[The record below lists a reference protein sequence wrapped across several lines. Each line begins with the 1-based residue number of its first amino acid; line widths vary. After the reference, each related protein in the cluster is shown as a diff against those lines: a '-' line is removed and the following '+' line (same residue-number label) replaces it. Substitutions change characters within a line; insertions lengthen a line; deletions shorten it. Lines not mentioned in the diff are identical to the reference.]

1 MKLSVYFTP
10 LGLAPAAVSGKP
22 VIVLDILRA
31 TTTIVAALANGARAV
46 LPTASSDEALTVA
59 QNIDR
64 KDRLLTGERRCVRI
78 EGFDLGN
85 SPLEMTADV
94 VAGKTLI
101 VATTN
106 GTPALVAADAGRP
119 VIVGAITNFSAATR
133 VAREAAEQ
141 HDELSIICSG
151 KEKFFALE
159 DAYVA
164 GRYAMA
170 MLAGRSRAK
179 NAHQLNDGAL
189 AAIALVRHYGTDWK
203 KPVMESAAAR
213 DLLAL
218 KFRADVLAAVEV
230 DRYDVVPVYRD
241 RRVTMLP
248 RG

>member
-10 LGLAPAAVSGKP
+10 LGLTPAAVSGKP

-31 TTTIVAALANGARAV
+31 TTTIVAALANGAKAV

-85 SPLEMTADV
+85 SPLEMTAEA

-106 GTPALVAADAGRP
+106 GTPALVAAETGRP
-119 VIVGAITNFSAATR
+119 VIVGAITNFTAA
-133 VAREAAEQ
+133 VKIAREAVDRQE
-141 HDELSIICSG
+141 EISIICSG

-164 GRYAMA
+164 GRYAQA
-170 MLAGRSRAK
+170 LLAGRSRAK
-179 NAHQLNDGAL
+179 NAHQLNDGAI
-189 AAIALVRHYGTDWK
+189 AAIELVRRYGTDWK
-203 KPVMESAAAR
+203 KPIMESAAAR

-218 KFRADVLAAVEV
+218 KFKPDVLAAVEV
-230 DRYDVVPVYRD
+230 DRYDIVPVYKD
-241 RRVTMLP
+241 RRITMLP